1 MLSALMKL
9 LNWFMGHWTEQHVRL
24 VSAQTSWGNPFWKT
38 QPRAS
43 KFPFLSTNSI
53 SYESWY
59 ITSAKIWDPNEV
71 AEVNI
76 WASGGCRS
84 GLCPDKKK
92 LFHHHG
98 RYYLSTLVL
107 GLKCMEHL
115 WNFWVF
121 GLNLKSYFM
130 PKKNQKKSQMILCT
144 FLLRTLHY
152 FRHFLAPE
160 NKKKT
165 PSKVAHNRPPFF
177 FQYC

>member
-1 MLSALMKL
+1 MQS
-9 LNWFMGHWTEQHVRL
+9 
-24 VSAQTSWGNPFWKT
+24 
-38 QPRAS
+38 RAS
-43 KFPFLSTNSI
+43 KFSFLSTNSI
-53 SYESWY
+53 SYERLVS
-59 ITSAKIWDPNEV
+59 SSKIWDPIEV
-71 AEVNI
+71 AEVKTR
-76 WASGGCRS
+76 ASGGPRS
-84 GLCPDKKK
+84 GQCPGEKK

-130 PKKNQKKSQMILCT
+130 PKKNQKNSQMILCT

-165 PSKVAHNRPPFF
+165 PSKVAHNRHFF
-177 FQYC
+177 FSIANQPKTSSNLIFCSIKMSPCTASM